1 MQAFIF
7 RAFEAVGVET
17 SGESGGALVLVVL
30 AIGAALTLFGF
41 ALVQA
46 AIACALVEIDEGRSP
61 RAIDAYRLA
70 TRRLRPL
77 LGAVAI
83 FVTMW
88 VLLSSTAVLLPVAIW
103 LAIRWCLVVQ
113 AVELDGKLA
122 LPSIRRSATLVRR
135 RWFRT
140 ASLVGVGAALAIL
153 TGPLL
158 GAVLIVLTE
167 APLAWLNVVAGVVY
181 AVALPFVAL
190 VTSYVYLDARVR
202 SEVDAPEPKELAAE
216 ITLHPA

>member
-1 MQAFIF
+1 M
-7 RAFEAVGVET
+7 
-17 SGESGGALVLVVL
+17 
-30 AIGAALTLFGF
+30 FGF

-46 AIACALVEIDEGRSP
+46 AIACALVEIDEDRSP

-70 TRRLRPL
+70 ARRLRPL
-77 LGAVAI
+77 LGSVAI

-122 LPSIRRSATLVRR
+122 LPSIRRSAMLVRR

-140 ASLVGVGAALAIL
+140 ASLVGRRRRG
-153 TGPLL
+153 
-158 GAVLIVLTE
+158 
-167 APLAWLNVVAGVVY
+167 W
-181 AVALPFVAL
+181 
-190 VTSYVYLDARVR
+190 R
-202 SEVDAPEPKELAAE
+202 SSPDRCSGRC
-216 ITLHPA
+216 